1 VTHTPADCQATFIS
15 TTSHY
20 DLQGVEASITY
31 LLTWVSFHNPKLFC
45 KISTF
50 QHPFP
55 TCVRSFVK
63 LLPQETMFKMVNRAV
78 SYNSFPLQLKLNPRQ
93 EFQIIL
99 SKADIQENVSITTNT
114 DSA

>member
-1 VTHTPADCQATFIS
+1 
-15 TTSHY
+15 
-20 DLQGVEASITY
+20 
-31 LLTWVSFHNPKLFC
+31 
-45 KISTF
+45 
-50 QHPFP
+50 
-55 TCVRSFVK
+55 
-63 LLPQETMFKMVNRAV
+63 MFKMVNRAV